1 MYVFGDFHTLYIFH
15 VQEHFWEASQTH
27 YVCTSFPHPHPPT
40 HTHTYAPPDMED
52 TTLRNSPLEIRKTK
66 TVAYHQAE
74 GTGSKP
80 CGRVLQLHPS
90 QESRGTGSA
99 EDYGLRHL
107 WSSVVLQFLTGA
119 FRSMRIPEVSFMCRA
134 LRGS

>member
-107 WSSVVLQFLTGA
+107 WRPHSD
-119 FRSMRIPEVSFMCRA
+119 C
-134 LRGS
+134 